1 MNNCFKLIGIVA
13 IFVFGLVPLSRAEA
27 LSVTP
32 VRFELSGNPGET
44 IVENMLLM
52 NEGDEVATFYPSF
65 ANFEAQGESGN
76 PAFVEPKED
85 LGTWIRTDSSV
96 SIPPK
101 KSVSVPFTITIP
113 QNAEPGGH
121 FAVVFFGDSPEN
133 GDKTVAVGSKV
144 GVLVLLSVKGDVKE
158 AGGLVDFNLKDGK
171 FFYNTL
177 PVNFEYRFRN
187 DGGDRIKPEGTIT
200 LRNTFYILADKING
214 NPVEGN
220 ILPNSTRKFT
230 VEWVKNPRAS
240 DYIPPAGIFANFF
253 DQVVYQWKNFAFG
266 FYFAKLHL
274 SYGILSIA
282 SNKYLYF
289 FVFPWQLLL
298 VLAVFLMIVYFGGGK
313 LVGRYNNY
321 IIEKANGKAR
331 ARSNSSQSH
340 DN

>member
-1 MNNCFKLIGIVA
+1 MPFY
-13 IFVFGLVPLSRAEA
+13 RAEA

-44 IVENMLLM
+44 IVENLLLM
-52 NEGDEVATFYPSF
+52 NEGEEVATFYPSF

-76 PAFVEPKED
+76 PAFVQPKDD
-85 LGTWIRTDSSV
+85 LGTWIRTDSSI

-121 FAVVFFGDSPEN
+121 FAVVFFGDSPET
-133 GDKTVAVGSKV
+133 GEKTVAVGSKL
-144 GVLVLLSVKGDVKE
+144 GVLVLLSVKGEVKE
-158 AGGLVDFNLKDGK
+158 AGGLVDFKLKDNK

-187 DGGDRIKPEGTIT
+187 DGGDRIKPDGTIV
-200 LRNTFYILADKING
+200 LRNTFYILADRING

-220 ILPNSTRKFT
+220 ILPNSTRKFV
-230 VEWVKNPRAS
+230 VEWVKNPRSS
-240 DYIPPAGIFANFF
+240 DYVKPTGMFANFY
-253 DQVVYQWKNFAFG
+253 DQVAYQWQNFAFG
-266 FYFAKLHL
+266 FYFAKLDL
-274 SYGILSIA
+274 SYGALDIA

-298 VLAVFLMIVYFGGGK
+298 VLVLILTIVFFGGGK

-321 IIEKANGKAR
+321 IIEKANGNAR